1 MCLVIKGSWHVTWT
15 SSSSFLFVQASGVPT
30 ALCAKMRNFVQ
41 FVLWYFFSSL
51 EPSRFVDILKDIFLE
66 VFLMCQ
72 LVWKTKIMWL
82 IEVKSHGCTIFLK
95 LKKTKHV
102 LLIIKHS
109 GCDLSAH
116 TDTHSSVSS
125 KRREQMVSDDAA
137 WRSSSHG
144 FWLQWATQ
152 SWFFK
157 PIDASEAA
165 YNHFK
170 RYIFKELIMSTNRLD
185 SVLKNKLEYKSS
197 NKNIIV
203 FRRPIG
209 QKLQFCFQTQQA

>member
-15 SSSSFLFVQASGVPT
+15 SSSSFLFVQAGGVPT
-30 ALCAKMRNFVQ
+30 ELCAKMRNFVQ
-41 FVLWYFFSSL
+41 FVLWYFISCL

-116 TDTHSSVSS
+116 TDTHTVLFRVKEGSRWSA
-125 KRREQMVSDDAA
+125 MTLHGAA
-137 WRSSSHG
+137 AAMAFDFNEPHSLG
-144 FWLQWATQ
+144 FSNQLTRQKQ
-152 SWFFK
+152 
-157 PIDASEAA
+157 PITTSRDISLR
-165 YNHFK
+165 N
-170 RYIFKELIMSTNRLD
+170 
-185 SVLKNKLEYKSS
+185 
-197 NKNIIV
+197 
-203 FRRPIG
+203 
-209 QKLQFCFQTQQA
+209 